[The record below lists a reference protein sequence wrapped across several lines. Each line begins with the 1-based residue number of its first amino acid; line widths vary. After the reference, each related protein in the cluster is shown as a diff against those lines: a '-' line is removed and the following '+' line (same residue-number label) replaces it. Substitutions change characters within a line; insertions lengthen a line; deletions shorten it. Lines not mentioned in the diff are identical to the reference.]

1 MNIKIEILDII
12 AVIVLVSLIFV
23 AFLFLTPTSI
33 TQSTNATSLV
43 QADGSFATYYIN
55 LTTANG
61 YRTIPLSVS
70 NLRFTGA
77 PGWNYSISH
86 SRFVLYSGSSY
97 SEEITVF
104 VPPNA
109 AIGSNTTLSLTLSS
123 YSSPGAYSQ
132 TLSFTTIA
140 ASKPFVQSAGQI
152 TTVDVLG
159 LNLIPW
165 YAIIGPFAVVVV
177 SVGSGII
184 VAHSIGNESGK
195 SGKR

>member
-1 MNIKIEILDII
+1 VNVKIEILDII
-12 AVIVLVSLIFV
+12 ALIVLISLIFV

-43 QADGSFATYYIN
+43 QTTGSFATYYVN
-55 LTTANG
+55 LTAANG
-61 YRTIPLSVS
+61 YRAIPLSVS
-70 NLRFTGA
+70 DIRFTGGD
-77 PGWNYSISH
+77 GWNYTISH

-97 SEEITVF
+97 SEKITVF

-109 AIGSNTTLSLTLSS
+109 SIGSNTTLSLTLSS
-123 YSSPGAYSQ
+123 YTSPGAYSQ
-132 TLSFTTIA
+132 SMSFRTIA

-165 YAIIGPFAVVVV
+165 YAVIGPLAVVVV

-184 VAHSIGNESGK
+184 VSYSIGSD